1 MDGEEGPS
9 TQPTWGARNG
19 RSGLEAA
26 ALGPRLTPPSLAL
39 GSARRRPRGGRRG
52 ARGRSGG
59 GGQARACPRH
69 RSARAPGRRC
79 LPSGCGAQRPARS
92 RSKGRCQV
100 AGPASCLHGP
110 GARRGGRRR
119 PGSRPPGQRRRL
131 LRAPAGAGPPASLPC
146 APVFF
151 VVAGSPPPDPAA
163 GAALQRHII
172 KPGLAGNVAGSQQ
185 EDVRS
190 GVPAGE
196 RSDPVGRPALLRL
209 GSDGERA
216 NSTERWT
223 ALEIQLRPPAKP
235 GPRRQARRGHRT
247 GTRGPDSSAG
257 GTGGGR
263 REQTRGPRVLPNI
276 TNCKKVR
283 EGLGGETGVSRP
295 STPTS
300 ANYAARTQDVSLDL
314 PFALGFCP
322 PVGVCRPSL
331 PHIHKLFRR
340 RANSLRP
347 PPHLHL

>member
-1 MDGEEGPS
+1 MGRWVPQLS
-9 TQPTWGARNG
+9 LLAGAQNG
-19 RSGLEAA
+19 RSGSEAA
-26 ALGPRLTPPSLAL
+26 APGLRLTPPSLAL
-39 GSARRRPRGGRRG
+39 GSARRRPPGGRRG

-59 GGQARACPRH
+59 GRQARACPGH
-69 RSARAPGRRC
+69 RSASAPGRRC
-79 LPSGCGAQRPARS
+79 LPSGCGAQRAARS
-92 RSKGRCQV
+92 RSAGRCQV

-110 GARRGGRRR
+110 GAWRGGRRR

-235 GPRRQARRGHRT
+235 GPRRRARRGHRT
-247 GTRGPDSSAG
+247 RTRGPDSGAG
-257 GTGGGR
+257 REEGTDTGP
-263 REQTRGPRVLPNI
+263 TRAAKTSQKHQHHERQ
-276 TNCKKVR
+276 KAR
-283 EGLGGETGVSRP
+283 EGLRGATGVNCL
-295 STPTS
+295 STATS
-300 ANYAARTQDVSLDL
+300 ANYAPRTLDR
-314 PFALGFCP
+314 ALHSGTCP
-322 PVGVCRPSL
+322 PVGV
-331 PHIHKLFRR
+331 
-340 RANSLRP
+340 
-347 PPHLHL
+347 